1 MLAKDDPEASL
12 RELFAKADKHMYIQK
27 NHAKRK
33 EAEAERRLSLRLLKM
48 LSRYRKNF
56 ANCLYCDL
64 KLDAYRTIRARS
76 DFPLASEGSYSGAVQ
91 QLVEEI
97 EGQTGNAYRARFR
110 RRRWRSRSFI
120 GRMRW
125 TFPLR
130 RRRGRNYAVS
140 SSFPW
145 TLTARGIF
153 TMSFLRF
160 STSAGRRMRLWGR
173 RKRSPSTMSS

>member
-1 MLAKDDPEASL
+1 M

-27 NHAKRK
+27 NRAKRK

-56 ANCLYCDL
+56 ADCLYCDL
-64 KLDAYRTIRARS
+64 KMDAYRTIRARS
-76 DFPLASEGSYSGAVQ
+76 DFPLASEGSYSGAVL
-91 QLVEEI
+91 QLAEEI
-97 EGQTGNAYRARFR
+97 EGADRERIQSALSKEALEK
-110 RRRWRSRSFI
+110 
-120 GRMRW
+120 RMRW

-130 RRRGRNYAVS
+130 RRRGQNYAVS

-145 TLTARGIF
+145 TLIARGSFI
-153 TMSFLRF
+153 MSFLRF

-173 RKRSPSTMSS
+173 RKRSPSTMNS

>member
-1 MLAKDDPEASL
+1 M

-27 NHAKRK
+27 NHAKRR

-56 ANCLYCDL
+56 ADCLYCDL
-64 KLDAYRTIRARS
+64 KMDAYRTIRARS

-97 EGQTGNAYRARFR
+97 EGADRERIQSALSKEALEK
-110 RRRWRSRSFI
+110 SILHSEDALDLSF
-120 GRMRW
+120 
-125 TFPLR
+125 TPKE
-130 RRRGRNYAVS
+130 GRNYAVS
-140 SSFPW
+140 SSFLW
-145 TLTARGIF
+145 TLMRRGSFI
-153 TMSFLRF
+153 MSFLRF